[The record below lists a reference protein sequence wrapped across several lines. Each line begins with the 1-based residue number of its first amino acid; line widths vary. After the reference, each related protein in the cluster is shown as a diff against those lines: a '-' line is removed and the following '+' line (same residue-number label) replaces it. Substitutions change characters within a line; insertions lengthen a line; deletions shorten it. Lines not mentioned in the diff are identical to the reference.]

1 MAMDKF
7 VCEFMLLMT
16 LSIEQSVNM
25 WAAVASYVQRLRVA
39 GAYVLLAPERMSC
52 RHDRITH
59 AMSALHTVG

>member
-39 GAYVLLAPERMSC
+39 GVRLAGARTYVLPS
-52 RHDRITH
+52 
-59 AMSALHTVG
+59 